1 MRPARLLFG
10 LCLGALL
17 CLPAAAAPRPDGG
30 RPLISI
36 VIDDLGQNL
45 ARDRQVL
52 ELSPAIALAIIP
64 DTPHAAELARPAREA
79 EGTGDDALA
88 KVVPSGHGTD
98 ADAGDYLTEE

>member
-52 ELSPAIALAIIP
+52 DISPPSPWRSSPTRPTPPNWRARRIIAGAP
-64 DTPHAAELARPAREA
+64 
-79 EGTGDDALA
+79 
-88 KVVPSGHGTD
+88 
-98 ADAGDYLTEE
+98 